1 VEYGVSLKGGNEY
14 NGRDQMKKYFMQ
26 AIKSAAFLAAAVVLV
41 AGCSSEQ
48 KSETETAS
56 TKQTTYGRA
65 VEKAQDVAMT
75 LSNPK
80 EGLDP
85 VCAMALS
92 EDPVTVTLDD
102 GKSYGFCSENCAESF
117 KADPDKYLVAA
128 TTGHE
133 GHDH

>member
-1 VEYGVSLKGGNEY
+1 
-14 NGRDQMKKYFMQ
+14 MKKHLTHAVKFTAYL
-26 AIKSAAFLAAAVVLV
+26 AIAGILV

-48 KSETETAS
+48 KSDTNAAS
-56 TKQTTYGRA
+56 AKQTTYGRA
-65 VEKAQDVAMT
+65 VEKAQEVALA

-85 VCAMALS
+85 VCAMAIS

-102 GKSYGFCSENCAESF
+102 KTYGFCSENCAGSF

-128 TTGHE
+128 NTSHE